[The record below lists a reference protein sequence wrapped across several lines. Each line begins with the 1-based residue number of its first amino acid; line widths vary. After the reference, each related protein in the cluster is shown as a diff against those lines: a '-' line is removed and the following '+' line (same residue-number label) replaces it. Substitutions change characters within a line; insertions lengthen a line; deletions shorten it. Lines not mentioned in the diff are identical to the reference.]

1 MSAATASPVSLTREQ
16 YQRTWIDSA
25 REVLGQIA
33 GTPFAAADTGSAQ
46 TQDPAAPFMCFSVG
60 APLCGEQ
67 SISITAP
74 DALQLSQLLMGEP
87 LEETAAFDADHR
99 EALAELFRQIAGA
112 AALALGSKLGQEIEV
127 KLTGT
132 ERPAWLPLSTADF
145 HVQLSSARTRGLS
158 LHIQLS
164 AELTA
169 ALQAAKGAPQEVKTA
184 TVRSASRHEP
194 NVDFLRDV
202 ELNVTLRFGTRQV
215 LLRDILEVIPGTVLE
230 LEQQIQEPVDL
241 LVGKKV
247 IARGEV
253 VVIDGNYGVRITE
266 VVSPAERLASL
277 RN

>member
-1 MSAATASPVSLTREQ
+1 MSASVSLTFEQ

-25 REVLGQIA
+25 REVLGQVA
-33 GTPFAAADTGSAQ
+33 GTAFAAADTGSAE
-46 TQDPAAPFMCFSVG
+46 TSDSTAPFMCFSVG
-60 APLCGEQ
+60 DPLRGEQ
-67 SISITAP
+67 SISIAAP

-87 LEETAAFDADHR
+87 LEETAAFDADHH
-99 EALAELFRQIAGA
+99 EALAELFRQIAGT
-112 AALALGSKLGQEIEV
+112 AALALGFKLGKEIEV

-132 ERPAWLPLSTADF
+132 ERPAWLPSSPADF
-145 HVQLSSARTRGLS
+145 HVQLSSARTRTLP
-158 LHIQLS
+158 LHFQLS

-169 ALQAAKGAPQEVKTA
+169 AIEAATGTPQEVKASIAPTA
-184 TVRSASRHEP
+184 RSAGRYEP

-230 LEQQIQEPVDL
+230 LEQQVQEPVDL

-253 VVIDGNYGVRITE
+253 VVVDGNYGVRVTE
-266 VVSPAERLASL
+266 VVTPAERIASL